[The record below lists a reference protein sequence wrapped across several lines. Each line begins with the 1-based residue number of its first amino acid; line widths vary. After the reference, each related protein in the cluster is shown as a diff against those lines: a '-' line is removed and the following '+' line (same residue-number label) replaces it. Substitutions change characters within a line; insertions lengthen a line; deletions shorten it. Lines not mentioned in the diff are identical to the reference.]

1 MCMMQ
6 ATALSPLEEQVN
18 EVETQLGA
26 LFRLVAQSKV
36 RTAEGQ
42 PPLERAGYV
51 ALSVLHDN
59 GPLRTGALAALL
71 GVDVSTASRQATA
84 LETAGLVLRDDDPD
98 DGRACLLSPTA
109 LGVETLTTVRR
120 ARRASLSHLL
130 AAWPESDRE
139 AFAALLAR
147 FTSDLDEA
155 GTLNH
160 TPTAGSSA

>member
-6 ATALSPLEEQVN
+6 ATALSRLEDQVMA
-18 EVETQLGA
+18 VETHLGA

-51 ALSVLHDN
+51 ALAVLHDH

-71 GVDVSTASRQATA
+71 GVDMSTASRQATA
-84 LETAGLVLRDDDPD
+84 LETAGLVLRNPDPH
-98 DGRACLLSPTA
+98 DGRACLLSPTE
-109 LGVETLTTVRR
+109 LGVATLTTVRR
-120 ARRASLSHLL
+120 ARRDSLSQLL
-130 AAWPESDRE
+130 AAWTETDRD

-147 FTSDLDEA
+147 FTTDLDEA
-155 GTLNH
+155 GTLNP
-160 TPTAGSSA
+160 TPTTGSPA